1 MRTHKGAA
9 SQLARKK
16 KARKSAR
23 HKKCFLFL
31 ASSSPRLDKDPPCN
45 ESGICERCAVIT
57 NFQACFHS
65 SLSISFPNKQKMM
78 SFVACSFAV
87 FQEHDGLEA
96 IAHKAMIMVHRVAHA
111 TTQFKRDSMRSLLHS
126 AGPAK
131 TFVGRDKRRR
141 LQDFTD
147 GRRPAYANFRCL
159 HYIRPSQQR
168 IFA

>member
-1 MRTHKGAA
+1 MCRYY
-9 SQLARKK
+9 QL
-16 KARKSAR
+16 
-23 HKKCFLFL
+23 
-31 ASSSPRLDKDPPCN
+31 SSVLSFELIHF
-45 ESGICERCAVIT
+45 ICEQTEEDDVIRR
-57 NFQACFHS
+57 
-65 SLSISFPNKQKMM
+65 
-78 SFVACSFAV
+78 VFAV